1 MDILLIF
8 SIKYCIC
15 IGIRKRIIL
24 FSAAAN
30 SIFSLI
36 RAFLFAYGGI
46 CAAKILH
53 KKLLSLIL
61 KAKAYFFDNTPTG
74 RILNRF
80 SSDLYTVDDSL
91 PFILNILLAQIFG
104 VIGPIL
110 VCAYAV
116 PWIILVL
123 VPLAFILYDIQQRY
137 RPASRDLKR
146 IGSISLSPIYA
157 LFSETLL

>member
-1 MDILLIF
+1 MTF
-8 SIKYCIC
+8 
-15 IGIRKRIIL
+15 
-24 FSAAAN
+24 FSAVAN

-53 KKLLSLIL
+53 KRLLNLVL
-61 KAKAYFFDNTPTG
+61 KAKAFFFDNTPTG

-104 VIGPIL
+104 VVGPIL
-110 VCAYAV
+110 VCVYAV
-116 PWIILVL
+116 PWITLLL
-123 VPLAFILYDIQQRY
+123 VPLAFILFDIQQRY

-146 IGSISLSPIYA
+146 IGSISLSPIYSQ
-157 LFSETLL
+157 FSETLRYIYIRYPSLKFEN